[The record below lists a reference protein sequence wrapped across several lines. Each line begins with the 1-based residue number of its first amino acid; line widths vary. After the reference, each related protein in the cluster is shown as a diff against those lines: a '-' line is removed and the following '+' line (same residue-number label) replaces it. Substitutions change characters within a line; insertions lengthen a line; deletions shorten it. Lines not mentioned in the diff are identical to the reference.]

1 MDNYEERQGY
11 YNNFWMKEDVLYLH
25 SEEILKELLN
35 FGNFFEKLAKLANE
49 FSENIL
55 KAKNLTE
62 KSEINN
68 DKNPKKKKKEEG
80 NINNFFNKQNN
91 STRSVG
97 IKVMFEYTERLSKSL
112 NYLASTLYYISDKI
126 LDKKDTFDSKKPDKK
141 ICDDTNKNF
150 KNALNELNK
159 KKESYYDSIN
169 KGIEYHLSHLNA
181 PSKAKDK
188 YKEEIQKKGNEYL
201 AKVKL
206 VETIRTDYSEE
217 QGSIFCTI
225 EELERDFIDDLK
237 SYLLKFIEGIKKF
250 QKDIEFNESEI
261 KKIEEIDGEKD
272 IQSFT
277 EQNKSLMDNPKKALF
292 EQYKPDMNY
301 YMQNF
306 KFLRKVIKNKSPN
319 DLKIFQD
326 NISKEVN
333 SYLKEI
339 IVIEKDDIKEQTL
352 NIAKTLN
359 ESKLQEDEFNYL
371 IVQFEER
378 FKQYKDYRSNE
389 IMEQNF
395 KKVGEEYENR
405 YFYAQTF
412 LEYFQKIEEQ
422 DLCFNEGNFNYFCK
436 IIEKILELNMDEDI
450 DYNLCNMIISLSSLC
465 NMIISLSS
473 KIYMVDKSKKS
484 GKKYVF
490 EIIRNCPLMQK
501 QLLWVGLTKMELKK
515 EIVKQK
521 IEIEDD
527 KIKENDIPEEI
538 LNRFIATKLIDIIS
552 NAMKLI
558 NDSQAFNKIVFDIFK
573 YCKIDKNNRIT
584 IINRIDLNRT
594 TEDVMHITID
604 SNLLFSDY

>member
-1 MDNYEERQGY
+1 
-11 YNNFWMKEDVLYLH
+11 
-25 SEEILKELLN
+25 
-35 FGNFFEKLAKLANE
+35 
-49 FSENIL
+49 
-55 KAKNLTE
+55 
-62 KSEINN
+62 
-68 DKNPKKKKKEEG
+68 
-80 NINNFFNKQNN
+80 
-91 STRSVG
+91 
-97 IKVMFEYTERLSKSL
+97 MFEYTERLSKSL
-112 NYLASTLYYISDKI
+112 NYLASTLYDISYKI
-126 LDKKDTFDSKKPDKK
+126 LDKKDTFDSKKPLKK

-206 VETIRTDYSEE
+206 VEKFRTYYSEE
-217 QGSIFCTI
+217 QGNIFCTI

-359 ESKLQEDEFNYL
+359 ESKLQEDDFNYL

-450 DYNLCNMIISLSSLC
+450 DYNLC

>member
-1 MDNYEERQGY
+1 MDNYEEKQGY
-11 YNNFWMKEDVLYLH
+11 FNNFWMKEDVLYLH

-91 STRSVG
+91 STRSIG

-112 NYLASTLYYISDKI
+112 NYLASTLYDISYKI
-126 LDKKDTFDSKKPDKK
+126 LDKKETFDSEKPAKK

-150 KNALNELNK
+150 KNALIELYK

-206 VETIRTDYSEE
+206 VETIRTEYSEE

-450 DYNLCNMIISLSSLC
+450 DYNLCNMIISLSS
-465 NMIISLSS
+465 

>member
-1 MDNYEERQGY
+1 M
-11 YNNFWMKEDVLYLH
+11 
-25 SEEILKELLN
+25 
-35 FGNFFEKLAKLANE
+35 
-49 FSENIL
+49 
-55 KAKNLTE
+55 
-62 KSEINN
+62 
-68 DKNPKKKKKEEG
+68 
-80 NINNFFNKQNN
+80 
-91 STRSVG
+91 
-97 IKVMFEYTERLSKSL
+97 
-112 NYLASTLYYISDKI
+112 
-126 LDKKDTFDSKKPDKK
+126 
-141 ICDDTNKNF
+141 
-150 KNALNELNK
+150 
-159 KKESYYDSIN
+159 
-169 KGIEYHLSHLNA
+169 
-181 PSKAKDK
+181 
-188 YKEEIQKKGNEYL
+188 
-201 AKVKL
+201 
-206 VETIRTDYSEE
+206 
-217 QGSIFCTI
+217 
-225 EELERDFIDDLK
+225 ERDFIDDLK

-359 ESKLQEDEFNYL
+359 ESKLQEDDFNYL

-378 FKQYKDYRSNE
+378 FKKYKDYRSNE

-450 DYNLCNMIISLSSLC
+450 DYNLC

>member
-1 MDNYEERQGY
+1 
-11 YNNFWMKEDVLYLH
+11 
-25 SEEILKELLN
+25 
-35 FGNFFEKLAKLANE
+35 
-49 FSENIL
+49 
-55 KAKNLTE
+55 
-62 KSEINN
+62 
-68 DKNPKKKKKEEG
+68 
-80 NINNFFNKQNN
+80 
-91 STRSVG
+91 
-97 IKVMFEYTERLSKSL
+97 
-112 NYLASTLYYISDKI
+112 
-126 LDKKDTFDSKKPDKK
+126 
-141 ICDDTNKNF
+141 
-150 KNALNELNK
+150 
-159 KKESYYDSIN
+159 
-169 KGIEYHLSHLNA
+169 
-181 PSKAKDK
+181 
-188 YKEEIQKKGNEYL
+188 
-201 AKVKL
+201 
-206 VETIRTDYSEE
+206 
-217 QGSIFCTI
+217 
-225 EELERDFIDDLK
+225 
-237 SYLLKFIEGIKKF
+237 
-250 QKDIEFNESEI
+250 
-261 KKIEEIDGEKD
+261 
-272 IQSFT
+272 
-277 EQNKSLMDNPKKALF
+277 MDNPKKALF

-371 IVQFEER
+371 IVQFKER

-450 DYNLCNMIISLSSLC
+450 DYNLC

>member
-55 KAKNLTE
+55 KAKNITE

-126 LDKKDTFDSKKPDKK
+126 LDNKDTFDSKKPAKK

-217 QGSIFCTI
+217 QGSIFCII
-225 EELERDFIDDLK
+225 EEMERDYIDDLK
-237 SYLLKFIEGIKKF
+237 SCLLKFIEGIKKF

-277 EQNKSLMDNPKKALF
+277 EQNKSLIDNPKKALF

-319 DLKIFQD
+319 DLKIFKD

-359 ESKLQEDEFNYL
+359 ESKLQEDDFNYL

-395 KKVGEEYENR
+395 LKVGEKYENR

-450 DYNLCNMIISLSSLC
+450 DYNLC